1 MFADL
6 PFSIQ
11 EKIKKLLLK
20 DDFVSAKRIYDD
32 WKRENL
38 LLSNKAISNN
48 PTDSAATENP

>member
-6 PFSIQ
+6 PLPLQ

-32 WKRENL
+32 YKRKNIVV
-38 LLSNKAISNN
+38 SKKSSPN
-48 PTDSAATENP
+48 PNDPVAQESI